1 MLSRKTGDLLTD
13 SPNFFIY
20 FFMCEFVLS
29 SAFSDRKEDRCSRMQ
44 ENVHN
49 NDHHLPK
56 KRLER
61 NKPRCNNS
69 LRLPRAYKMPSPMF
83 KHFLDRIFTIT
94 NEESITVIL
103 ILQRR
108 KLSLGLFDLSKASVY
123 EIWNLRPGLMDLISW
138 VSPRS
143 LDMIFFFDK

>member
-1 MLSRKTGDLLTD
+1 
-13 SPNFFIY
+13 
-20 FFMCEFVLS
+20 
-29 SAFSDRKEDRCSRMQ
+29 
-44 ENVHN
+44 
-49 NDHHLPK
+49 
-56 KRLER
+56 
-61 NKPRCNNS
+61 
-69 LRLPRAYKMPSPMF
+69 MPSPMF
-83 KHFLDRIFTIT
+83 KHFLDGIFRIT

-143 LDMIFFFDK
+143 LDMIFFKIFDK